1 MYALGFGI
9 IHDGEPAYASKCRK
23 CGKCE
28 EHCPQELPIME
39 LLDDVSNDM
48 EGILTKAM
56 PPIFKVYL
64 SFDRMMTRRKANKI
78 G

>member
-1 MYALGFGI
+1 
-9 IHDGEPAYASKCRK
+9 
-23 CGKCE
+23 
-28 EHCPQELPIME
+28 
-39 LLDDVSNDM
+39 M